1 MGTAV
6 ELYRLGKVEKLL
18 MTGDNR
24 TLDYN
29 EPAQMRAHAMTLGVP
44 ADDIV
49 LDYAGRR
56 TYDSCYRARHIFCLT
71 EATLVTQSYHLDRAL
86 FTANGLGIDAV
97 GVPADRRDYLYI
109 KYYWWREM
117 LATALAWFQVY
128 ISHPTPVLGE
138 KLPIF
143 PEMCDPVDIP

>member
-1 MGTAV
+1 MAESSQGTRRKGGLLLRILLCVGVLGVFSLAVPVLLRWWTDIRYVRRTYAAESVPFRRAAIVFGAGYWPDGRLSPILADRVGTAV

-49 LDYAGRR
+49 LDY
-56 TYDSCYRARHIFCLT
+56 
-71 EATLVTQSYHLDRAL
+71 VLDTGFR
-86 FTANGLGIDAV
+86 
-97 GVPADRRDYLYI
+97 
-109 KYYWWREM
+109 
-117 LATALAWFQVY
+117 
-128 ISHPTPVLGE
+128 SS
-138 KLPIF
+138 
-143 PEMCDPVDIP
+143 PE